1 MDAKKVLS
9 ILIVILIASSTLSS
23 CMNAAMT
30 GAQVVYDRHNLQKK
44 LNDNY
49 ITMRAYR
56 SIYADTKKFKDTN
69 VSVSTF
75 NNVVLLAGQVPK
87 PDMRNQIEKI
97 VQKIP
102 DIHEI
107 HNLITV
113 SNPVSTLTQI
123 SDTWITTKIKA
134 QLIAANEIDPSKIK
148 VITENGTVYLI
159 GIIPPEQ
166 AQQAVQIARTTSGV
180 QNVIKVFSYL
190 RISKT

>member
-1 MDAKKVLS
+1 MDAKKRLS
-9 ILIVILIASSTLSS
+9 VLIVVVLVSSMLSS

-30 GAQVVYDRHNLQKK
+30 GAQVVYDRHNLQKT
-44 LNDNY
+44 LNDHY

-56 SIYADTKKFKDTN
+56 SIYADTKQFKDTN

-87 PDMRNQIEKI
+87 PNMRNQIETI
-97 VQKIP
+97 VKKIP

-190 RISKT
+190 HISKT